1 MQEIYF
7 GTKLYG
13 YMGGNINRFKLAYMP
28 LKIKERYVLQNA
40 NSKKLQ

>member
-13 YMGGNINRFKLAYMP
+13 YMGDINSFKLAYMP
-28 LKIKERYVLQNA
+28 LKIKERYVSQNA